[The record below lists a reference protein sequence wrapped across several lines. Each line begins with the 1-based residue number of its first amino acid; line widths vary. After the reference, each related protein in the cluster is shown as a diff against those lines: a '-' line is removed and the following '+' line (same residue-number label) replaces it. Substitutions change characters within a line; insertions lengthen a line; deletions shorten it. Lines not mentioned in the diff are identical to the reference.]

1 MSKEKLKVDLYERQN
16 GQCALSEEKLEIDPK
31 WFDTDRILPKADGG
45 IYTVDNTRIADP
57 VAHMKRHG
65 NYRERSPQMEAM
77 KEAFDA
83 RMQIMK
89 LRNKINNQI
98 LAFERRTDAL
108 SQETLGFLQEDGER
122 MKKRLAKHDR
132 KVKRLV
138 QAVAETDILARAA
151 LGVEGIGEFTVANCL
166 IYIDVEKAP
175 HASSLWKYAGLHAS
189 SNDRYKKGKSSGGNK
204 TLRTALYTMAT
215 SQEKTRGAYREV
227 YDQAKLRKEQ
237 SEKLVKSRNTQGKL
251 VEVKWKDTKP
261 SHRRGHALRIVM
273 KHFLADYWYVAR
285 TVQGLETTALYP
297 EAILGGNHR
306 TIMPEERGWEY

>member
-1 MSKEKLKVDLYERQN
+1 MSKEALKVDLYQKQN
-16 GQCALSEEKLEIDPK
+16 GQCALTQIPLEIDPSL
-31 WFDTDRILPKADGG
+31 FDTDRKQPKADGG
-45 IYTVDNTRIADP
+45 IYTDLNTRIVDP

-65 NYRERSPQMEAM
+65 NYRKRSPVMDAM

-83 RMQIMK
+83 RMQVLK

-98 LAFERRTDAL
+98 LAYERRTDTL
-108 SQETLGFLQEDGER
+108 SETTLAMLQDDLTR
-122 MKKRLAKHDR
+122 MNKRLASHDR
-132 KVKRLV
+132 KVAKLV
-138 QAVAETDILARAA
+138 KDVADTDILAKAA
-151 LGVEGIGEFTVANCL
+151 LGVKGIGPITVANCL

-175 HASSLWKYAGLHAS
+175 HASSLWKYVGLHTAS
-189 SNDRYKKGKSSGGNK
+189 HNRYTKGESSGGNK

-227 YDQAKLRKEQ
+227 YDQAKARKAQ
-237 SEKLVKSRNTQGKL
+237 SDQLVKTRNTQGKMI
-251 VEVKWKDTKP
+251 EVAWKETKP

-285 TVQGLETTALYP
+285 TVQGLATTPLYP
-297 EAILGGNHR
+297 EAHLGGTHR